1 MKELKIVKELLVC
14 CCLVSI
20 LWTSCQ
26 QRDETRDVLDGV
38 RTLRHLATETD
49 KDRCR
54 RYLAVQKTNEAV
66 DALARQLIKQDE
78 LASQFIKYRQENEE
92 GQQDGTGKRFD
103 ADR

>member
-26 QRDETRDVLDGV
+26 QRKEARDIMRDVG
-38 RTLRHLATETD
+38 TLRTLATETD
-49 KDRCR
+49 AERCR

-66 DALARQLIKQDE
+66 EALARIIE
-78 LASQFIKYRQENEE
+78 QEEEE
-92 GQQDGTGKRFD
+92 GQQDGTIEGLDINR
-103 ADR
+103 